1 MSELPELRDNPDRE
15 EGGRPA
21 PEARTPDG
29 RAQAERGGTE
39 RDEEKRDGEEPDEH
53 AQPEDEDEGEA
64 QDTLVREV
72 RELLDEEA
80 LDKVEA
86 VLADLHAADIAQL
99 LEHLNGGD
107 RETVVGLLRR
117 DFDGEVL
124 TYLAPEMREEVM
136 ELLEPKE
143 LAAAVAELETD
154 DAVDVIQDL
163 DEETQR
169 EILENLPPEARQ
181 LVEEGLTFPEYSAG
195 RLMSREFVSVPQFWT
210 VGRLLDYLRAAASP
224 RPDGRE
230 SELPEDFY
238 DIFIVDPMHR
248 VVGAVPLSRV
258 MRARRGVKLADI
270 LTDDIHVISA
280 TMDQEEVARK
290 FRKYALVSAP
300 VVDEAY
306 RLIGVIT
313 VDDVVDVIAEEAEED
328 LLRLG
333 GVGEGDLYRAV
344 LDTTRSRFSWLA
356 VNLVTAIVASVVI
369 GMFEGAIEK
378 VVALAVLMP
387 IVASMGGNAG
397 TQTLTVA
404 VRALATRELTD
415 ANALRVIGKE
425 VLVGTA
431 NGLLFAVIAGLIAWF
446 WFKDPLLGGVIG
458 AAMVVNLICAG
469 LFGAVIP
476 LALQKLRI
484 DPAVAS
490 AVFLTT
496 VTDVVGFLAFLG
508 LASLVLL

>member
-1 MSELPELRDNPDRE
+1 MTEAPEFRPPPERPFPDRPPQDPPAE
-15 EGGRPA
+15 EREE
-21 PEARTPDG
+21 EA
-29 RAQAERGGTE
+29 A
-39 RDEEKRDGEEPDEH
+39 RD
-53 AQPEDEDEGEA
+53 A
-64 QDTLVREV
+64 QDELVDTV
-72 RELLDEEA
+72 RELLDEDQHDRVRA
-80 LDKVEA
+80 L
-86 VLADLHAADIAQL
+86 LADLHAADIAQVI
-99 LEHLNGGD
+99 EHVGPGR
-107 RETVVGLLRR
+107 REALVGILSA
-117 DFDGEVL
+117 DFDAEVL
-124 TYLAPEMREEVM
+124 TYLDQEVREEVI
-136 ELLEPKE
+136 ELLEPKD

-163 DEETQR
+163 DEESRR
-169 EILENLPPEARQ
+169 EILDNLPPETRQ

-195 RLMSREFVSVPQFWT
+195 RLMSRGFVSVPQFWT
-210 VGRLLDYLRAAASP
+210 VGRLLDYLRAAASVE
-224 RPDGRE
+224 D
-230 SELPEDFY
+230 SDLPEDFY
-238 DIFIVDPMHR
+238 DIFIVDPAHR

-258 MRARRGVKLADI
+258 MRAKRTVRLGDI
-270 LTDDIHVISA
+270 LTEAHHLIPA

-290 FRKYALVSAP
+290 FRKYGLVSAP
-300 VVDEAY
+300 VVDEAQ

-313 VDDVVDVIAEEAEED
+313 VDDVVDVIEEEAEED

-356 VNLVTAIVASVVI
+356 VNLVTAIVASLVI
-369 GMFEGAIEK
+369 GMFEAAIEK

-415 ANALRVIGKE
+415 ANALRVVGKE

-431 NGLLFAVIAGLIAWF
+431 NGVLFAILAALIAWG
-446 WFKDPLLGGVIG
+446 WFRDPLLGGVIG
-458 AAMVVNLICAG
+458 AAMIVNLISAG
-469 LFGAVIP
+469 LFGAMIP
-476 LALQKLRI
+476 LVLHKLKI